1 MFRGVCDQEDSNATG
16 GTGQPHPG
24 QKASGEFIAKIAEQ
38 KKFNELYQEPN
49 FLSFIYDHFFLLKII
64 TPAQAPSGRGRG
76 GGHLHEV
83 RHEVDMLYF
92 CPAIKNY
99 TKIY

>member
-24 QKASGEFIAKIAEQ
+24 QKASGEFIAKIAKQ

-49 FLSFIYDHFFLLKII
+49 FLSFIYDHFFLL
-64 TPAQAPSGRGRG
+64 
-76 GGHLHEV
+76 
-83 RHEVDMLYF
+83 
-92 CPAIKNY
+92 
-99 TKIY
+99 